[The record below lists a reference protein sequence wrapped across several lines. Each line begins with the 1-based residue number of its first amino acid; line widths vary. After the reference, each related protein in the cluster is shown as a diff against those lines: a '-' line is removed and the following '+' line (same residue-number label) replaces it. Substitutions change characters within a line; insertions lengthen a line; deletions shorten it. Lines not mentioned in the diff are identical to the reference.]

1 MSDDEPR
8 LRTSFWVQTQ
18 LRVCDLAA
26 IPFVVLK
33 RGDADAGAVLL
44 RIDKGMKGILV
55 LAREY
60 AADGKRQ
67 WRPALGDGPVQGEEA
82 DAYIARQTARDP
94 DLWVIDVDDP
104 AGRYKPD

>member
-1 MSDDEPR
+1 MDDEPR
-8 LRTSFWVQTQ
+8 LRTGFWVQTQ
-18 LRVCDLAA
+18 LRICDLAA

-44 RIDKGMKGILV
+44 RIDKGMRGIVV

-60 AADGKRQ
+60 GADGKRH
-67 WRPALGDGPVQGEEA
+67 WKPALGDGPTPAEEA
-82 DAYIARQTARDP
+82 DSYIARQTSRDP

>member
-1 MSDDEPR
+1 MSEEEPR
-8 LRTSFWVQTQ
+8 LRTGFWVQTQ

-33 RGDADAGAVLL
+33 RGDPDAGAVLL
-44 RIDKGMKGILV
+44 RIDKGLKGILV
-55 LAREY
+55 LAREVG
-60 AADGKRQ
+60 ADGTRP
-67 WRPALGDGPVQGEEA
+67 WRPALGDGPLPADEA